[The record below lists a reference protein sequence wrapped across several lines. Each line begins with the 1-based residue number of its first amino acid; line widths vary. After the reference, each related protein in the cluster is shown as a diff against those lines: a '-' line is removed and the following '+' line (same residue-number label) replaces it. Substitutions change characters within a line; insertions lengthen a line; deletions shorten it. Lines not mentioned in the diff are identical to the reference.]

1 VLPATGPVFAAASA
15 LMTPDRLRRLDRL
28 LGVPLCFLLT
38 AARNVAPVFRPRPPA
53 DAPARNVL
61 FVQLAEAGSM
71 VLADPAVRAVEARGA
86 LPWFVTFVH
95 NAPALALTGTLPADR
110 VFTLRS
116 ECLATLAVDTWRLRR
131 WAKRNGIDAVV
142 DLELFSRL
150 TAVLAFWIG
159 APRRAG
165 FHAEEGGALYRGRL
179 FSAPVRFN
187 PHQHMARNYLRLV
200 ITLLDGAAAARS
212 LDEAIVILRKRPPTA
227 AALACVA
234 RLFAELPAPAGRLVL
249 INPNA
254 SDRLPQRRWPGERFA
269 DLIEQLLAVRPDLS
283 VALIGGEEDRAATAA
298 VIARVGAIGRSR
310 CIDLAGRLAIDALPA
325 LFARSAL
332 LVSNDSGP
340 AHFAAVSGLPVVV
353 LFGPETPTLF
363 GPLGPATI
371 ISAGLAC
378 SPCVSPANQRKSSCR
393 DNQCMQAIDVAT
405 VLDASL
411 QVLARRA
418 VRSAT
423 PVQPLRKVAR

>member
-1 VLPATGPVFAAASA
+1 
-15 LMTPDRLRRLDRL
+15 MTPDRLRLLDRV
-28 LGVPLCFLLT
+28 LGVPLCLLFT
-38 AARNVAPVFRPRPPA
+38 AARRL
-53 DAPARNVL
+53 ARAFARRGGAGTAAIDNVL

-71 VLADPAVRAVEARGA
+71 VLADPAVRAAEARGA
-86 LPWFVTFVH
+86 RPWFVTFAH
-95 NAPALALTGTLPADR
+95 NAPALALTGTLPAER
-110 VFTLRS
+110 VFVLRS
-116 ECLATLAVDTWRLRR
+116 DGLAGLAADLWRLRR
-131 WAKRNGIDAVV
+131 WARRHRIDAVV

-150 TAVLAFWIG
+150 TAVLACAIG

-165 FHAEEGGALYRGRL
+165 FHAEEGGALYRGDL
-179 FSAPVRFN
+179 FTAPVRFN

-212 LDEAIVILRKRPPTA
+212 LDEAIVVLHKKPPTA

-234 RLFAELPAPAGRLVL
+234 RLFAELPAPPGRLVL

-269 DLIEQLLAVRPDLS
+269 ALIEQLLAIRPDLS
-283 VALIGGEEDRAATAA
+283 VALIGSDDDRAATAA
-298 VIARVGAIGRSR
+298 VIAGVGTIGRER
-310 CIDLAGRLAIDALPA
+310 CIDLAGRLPIDALPA

-353 LFGPETPTLF
+353 LFGPETPVLF

-371 ISAGLAC
+371 ISADLAC

-411 QVLARRA
+411 RVLARRGA
-418 VRSAT
+418 RVGVPA
-423 PVQPLRKVAR
+423 PPGLRAAR